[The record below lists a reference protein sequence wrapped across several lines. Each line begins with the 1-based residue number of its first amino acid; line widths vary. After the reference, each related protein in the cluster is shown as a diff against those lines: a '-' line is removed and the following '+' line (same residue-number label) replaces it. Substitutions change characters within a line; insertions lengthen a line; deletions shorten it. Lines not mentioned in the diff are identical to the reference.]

1 MLHIR
6 FLSFL
11 LVGLSFIQYR
21 PPLYQQYWYLYSAAQ
36 LYPSQQWPSMLHRS
50 QLVPHLSADES
61 RICFLNIFT
70 SHFKGNKLLSHSP
83 PRANR
88 DQETNITTT
97 IRSSLRP
104 KFEAGRPMFRLVR
117 TVPCCVRFSIMWI
130 WYKKI
135 HSGYELVH
143 TIEACLPS
151 N

>member
-1 MLHIR
+1 MYTLQVCMLHIR

-11 LVGLSFIQYR
+11 LVGLPLSRDPIQYR
-21 PPLYQQYWYLYSAAQ
+21 PPLYQQYWYPYSAAQ

-61 RICFLNIFT
+61 RIYFLNIFT

-88 DQETNITTT
+88 DQETNSTT

-104 KFEAGRPMFRLVR
+104 KFEEGRPMFRLVQ
-117 TVPCCVRFSIMWI
+117 TVCALTCSFFHHMWI
-130 WYKKI
+130 W
-135 HSGYELVH
+135 
-143 TIEACLPS
+143 
-151 N
+151 